1 MSAKNDVT
9 GDEIKTKTSNLDA
22 YSKGWDRIFAKNKKG
37 KKGEEPTACVAKRGI
52 GKSSIKKN

>member
-1 MSAKNDVT
+1 MTAKNDVT

-37 KKGEEPTACVAKRGI
+37 KKGGELTVFVAKRGV